1 MCLKHECLADS
12 LLRLQQQELLK
23 AFHIDFSKGA
33 KHNLLVDVGAL
44 NELLDGDQPGSD
56 LRIMLFGQVVLDQG
70 GGGRSSPNLE
80 VSCYQLEVT
89 PVKEDFTNVFFFVEL
104 CMITGLG
111 HMYGMC
117 MNTATQVATAVL
129 PGGTTPT
136 TFYLAPGGF
145 DKPASTIPCIA
156 WMCKPVEVPDKSA
169 NASSTSTSTSSP
181 PLLLVSTSESTVK
194 FNLATLGLI

>member
-1 MCLKHECLADS
+1 MCSKKQCLGNT
-12 LLRLQQQELLK
+12 LLRLQQHKLLK
-23 AFHIDFSKGA
+23 AFHIDYSKGA

-44 NELLDGDQPGSD
+44 DELLGGDQPDAD

-89 PVKEDFTNVFFFVEL
+89 PVEDFANVFFLVDL
-104 CMITGLG
+104 CMITGLS
-111 HMYGMC
+111 HIHQMC
-117 MNTATQVATAVL
+117 MNPTTQVATAVL

-145 DKPASTIPCIA
+145 DKPASTIPCVA
-156 WMCKPVEVPDKSA
+156 WMCKPVEGLDKSG
-169 NASSTSTSTSSP
+169 NASSTSTSSP
-181 PLLLVSTSESTVK
+181 PLLLVSTSTSTVK
-194 FNLATLGLI
+194 FNLANLGLF